1 MERII
6 KSCEADMH
14 VKEDGSFQAYGAIF
28 NNIDQSNDRI
38 LAGAFA
44 DTLAADGIPKLC
56 NAHDWSMTTG
66 RLTKAVE
73 DNRGLYIE
81 GAFNLAM
88 PTGQDI
94 YAAVKAGDMKG
105 MSVGGYVSS
114 SDAERG
120 ADGVRNIKRWSK
132 LLEIST
138 TPFPCNDQATV
149 ISVKSIDGIITLR
162 DVEDSLRANGY
173 SQRAAQALIAKCRD
187 LLQTEQHDNEVA
199 AIAERLSKLV

>member
-6 KSCEADMH
+6 KSCEADFH
-14 VKEDGSFQAYGAIF
+14 IKGDGSFQAYGAVF

-38 LAGAFA
+38 LVGAFK
-44 DTLAADGIPKLC
+44 DTLANDGIPKLC

-66 RLTKAVE
+66 RITKAFE
-73 DNRGLYIE
+73 DQRGLYIE
-81 GAFNLAM
+81 GAFNLEM

-149 ISVKSIDGIITLR
+149 ISVKSIQSIQTLR
-162 DVEDSLRANGY
+162 DIEESLKANGY
-173 SQRAAQALIAKCRD
+173 SHRAASALISKCREILNGEKND
-187 LLQTEQHDNEVA
+187 EALQS
-199 AIAERLSKLV
+199 IADKLSALV